1 MTRIMALR
9 TSKRALVEYVAT
21 RTFFY
26 IATLFTG
33 VTLTYILFKAMPV
46 DAVEN
51 IIFGMTSAVGAVYDP
66 EAVMQLRRNLYE
78 MFGLGGASPMESY
91 LIFLQRVFTFN
102 FGPSFASFPTPALEL
117 VLYRLPWTIGLLAT
131 STMITW
137 TLGNLLGVIAGYFR
151 TGRFARVLEGVA
163 ITLYPIPY
171 YVMAL
176 ILILVFA
183 FLIPIFP
190 LGGGVSVIA
199 DELTLD
205 VIINI
210 MWHSLLPALSLII
223 PGALGWSFLSARTL
237 AMETLSEDYTK
248 YAEVRGLP
256 EGHILR
262 RYVLKNI
269 LVPQTTVLALGLG
282 GIFSGAMMTEVIF
295 AYPGVGML
303 AYRATF
309 SGDLNTLMAVL
320 LLSMIAVATAVYIL
334 DLLYPL
340 LDPRIRHR

>member
-1 MTRIMALR
+1 VTGIMALR
-9 TSKRALVEYVAT
+9 PSKRALVEYIAS
-21 RTFFY
+21 RTLFY
-26 IATLFTG
+26 VATLFTA
-33 VTLTYILFKAMPV
+33 VTLTYVLFKAMPV

-66 EAVMQLRRNLYE
+66 KAVMQLRRDLYE
-78 MFGLGGASPMESY
+78 LFGLGGGSPVESY
-91 LIFLQRVFTFN
+91 LVFLRRVFTFN
-102 FGPSFASFPTPALEL
+102 FGPSFISFPTPALEL
-117 VLYRLPWTIGLLAT
+117 VLYRLPWTIGLLTT
-131 STMITW
+131 STIVTW

-151 TGRFARVLEGVA
+151 TGRFGRVLEGVA

-171 YVMAL
+171 YIMAL
-176 ILILVFA
+176 VLILVFA

-190 LGGGVSVIA
+190 LGGGTSVIA
-199 DELTLD
+199 EELTLE
-205 VIINI
+205 VILNI
-210 MWHSLLPALSLII
+210 IWHSLLPALSLII
-223 PGALGWSFLSARTL
+223 PGALGWFFISARTL
-237 AMETLSEDYTK
+237 TMETLSEDYTK
-248 YAEVRGLP
+248 YAQIRGLP
-256 EGHILR
+256 EGHIIR

-269 LVPQTTVLALGLG
+269 LVPQTTMLALSLG
-282 GIFSGAMMTEVIF
+282 GIFSGAILTEVIF

-320 LLSMIAVATAVYIL
+320 LLSMLAVATAVYVL